1 MLNPSTELLTAF
13 QVEICFIV
21 IIKIQT
27 LQLFPAQFD
36 FIALENIAFSKV
48 VRLNLL

>member
-1 MLNPSTELLTAF
+1 MLNPLTELLTVF
-13 QVEICFIV
+13 QLEICFIV

-27 LQLFPAQFD
+27 LQLFPAQFE
-36 FIALENIAFSKV
+36 FIALDNIAFCKD